1 MKKPDLAH
9 LQTEGLKRWRQ
20 WRRVHAARTLSERRL
35 LVVAGVALSW
45 FLLDQAL
52 VTPGYQAFK
61 AASTRFKTA
70 DTTLRTQQ
78 AETARFG
85 ADLAAM
91 ENQLKGEV
99 SRMRLVVAQQQKDL
113 EELQSGLVPAR
124 EMRQVLDGLFSRNAQ
139 VRLVSVKTLSV
150 DEARKAG
157 LSVQDMPGL
166 YLHGLDVTLQGGF
179 VDLLTWLGAAEALPR
194 KLLWSGMQLQSDEQ
208 KGLLLTVRMFT
219 VSPDPDPLEI
229 LAP

>member
-1 MKKPDLAH
+1 MKLPDLPH

-45 FLLDQAL
+45 FLLDQTL

-61 AASTRFKTA
+61 AASIRFKKA
-70 DTTLRTQQ
+70 DTSLRTHQT
-78 AETARFG
+78 ETARFG

-91 ENQLKGEV
+91 EMQLKGEV

-124 EMRQVLDGLFSRNAQ
+124 EMRQVLEGLFSRNAQ

-166 YLHGLDVTLQGGF
+166 YLHGLDVTMQGSF

-208 KGLLLTVRMFT
+208 KGLTLTVRMFT

>member
-1 MKKPDLAH
+1 MKKPDLAQW
-9 LQTEGLKRWRQ
+9 QTEGLKRWRQ
-20 WRRVHAARTLSERRL
+20 WRRMHAARTLSERRL
-35 LVVAGVALSW
+35 LVVAGVALTW

-52 VTPGYQAFK
+52 VTPGYQSFK
-61 AASTRFKTA
+61 TASTRFKAA
-70 DTTLRTQQ
+70 DTNLRNQQ
-78 AETARFG
+78 VETARFG

-99 SRMRLVVAQQQKDL
+99 SRMRLVVAQQNKDL
-113 EELQSGLVPAR
+113 EELQHGLVPAR
-124 EMRQVLDGLFSRNAQ
+124 EMREVLDGLFSRHAQ

-157 LSVQDMPGL
+157 MSVQDLPGL
-166 YLHGLDVTLQGGF
+166 YLHGLDVTLQGSF
-179 VDLLTWLGAAEALPR
+179 VDLLAWLEAAEELPR

-208 KGLLLTVRMFT
+208 KGLMLTVRMFT